1 MPCRRHALFVVPAL
15 LVLPRPALALRA
27 RVGEVTA
34 LTGPAAAV
42 FSGEPPRALAPA
54 APIMMEDL
62 LTTGPAARLACR
74 LEGGLDLRMG
84 ENAALRVDALA
95 LRGPRPGVALRGFGG
110 ALLLDVPRAER
121 PAPVDVAMPWAHI
134 GVRGTRFFAGVL
146 DGVQA
151 VFVVRGRVEVRAPGG
166 AVSLGAGEGVD
177 VAADGSAGGV
187 RSWGPPRIARALALV
202 GAT

>member
-1 MPCRRHALFVVPAL
+1 MADRRHLLLAPAL
-15 LVLPRPALALRA
+15 LVLPRPALSQRI

-34 LTGPAAAV
+34 LTGAAAAL
-42 FSGEPPRALAPA
+42 FSGEAPRPLAPD
-54 APIMMEDL
+54 APVLMEDL

-74 LEGGLDLRMG
+74 LDGGLELRMG

-95 LRGPRPGVALRGFGG
+95 LRGPRPGTSLRGFGG
-110 ALLLDVPRAER
+110 ALLLDIPRSER
-121 PAPVDVAMPWAHI
+121 PAPVDVTLPWAHI

-151 VFVVRGRVEVRAPGG
+151 VFVARGRVEVRTAGG
-166 AVSLGAGEGVD
+166 TVPLGEGQGVD
-177 VAADGSAGGV
+177 VAPNGAPGPV
-187 RSWGPPRIARALALV
+187 REWGAPRIARALALV

>member
-1 MPCRRHALFVVPAL
+1 MRRRAL
-15 LVLPRPALALRA
+15 LAVSMLAALPRPALALRI

-34 LTGPAAAV
+34 LSGAAAAL
-42 FSGEPPRALAPA
+42 FSGEPPRPLSPA

-74 LEGGLDLRMG
+74 LEGGLELRMG

-110 ALLLDVPRAER
+110 AMLLDVPRAER
-121 PAPVDVAMPWAHI
+121 PVPVDVALPWAHI
-134 GVRGTRFFAGVL
+134 GVRGTRFVAGVL
-146 DGVQA
+146 DGVHA
-151 VFVVRGRVEVRAPGG
+151 VFVARGRVEVRAAGG
-166 AVSLGAGEGVD
+166 VALLGEGEGVD
-177 VAADGSAGGV
+177 VAADGAPGPV
-187 RSWGPPRIARALALV
+187 RVWGAPRIARALSLV

>member
-1 MPCRRHALFVVPAL
+1 MRRARRALLVVPAL
-15 LVLPRPALALRA
+15 AALSRPALALRM

-34 LTGPAAAV
+34 LSGAAAAL
-42 FSGEPPRALAPA
+42 FSGEPPRALSPA
-54 APIMMEDL
+54 APIMLEDL

-110 ALLLDVPRAER
+110 ALLLDVPRAA
-121 PAPVDVAMPWAHI
+121 PPIPVDVVLPWAHI
-134 GVRGTRFFAGVL
+134 GVRGTRFVAGLL

-151 VFVVRGRVEVRAPGG
+151 VFVARGRVQVRAAGG
-166 AVSLGAGEGVD
+166 AALLSEGEGIDIAPDGMPGPVRAW
-177 VAADGSAGGV
+177 AA
-187 RSWGPPRIARALALV
+187 PRVARALSLV